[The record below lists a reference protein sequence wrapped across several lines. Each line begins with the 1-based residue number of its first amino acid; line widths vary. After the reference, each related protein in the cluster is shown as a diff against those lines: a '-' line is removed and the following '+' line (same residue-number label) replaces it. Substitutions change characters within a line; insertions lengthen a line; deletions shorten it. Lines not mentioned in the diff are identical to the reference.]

1 MKIELDD
8 NLRDRF
14 RSTGRKDYDRP
25 TYDNRRPVTVSRPR
39 VEAEHREVV
48 EIPGPVDMPKTSFTP
63 PTKKKQKPKK
73 NKKKLLIIV
82 LIVVVLLVVAGFAFW
97 KFKDSSTQDVV
108 TNNSEAQEQQTEES
122 TQAKNIRFVATGD
135 MIAHTTILEQGKK
148 PDGTFDFSS
157 MMTNMKPY
165 FEKSSV
171 RFCNQAT
178 PAGGAQFAYSGY
190 PVFNA
195 PLEWPRDIEGVGCNV
210 MNIGTNHTNDKGQGL
225 IDATVAAWDGKN
237 VLAVVGANRSAEEQA
252 KIRYFEKDG
261 VKFAMLSYTTYT
273 NNAAV
278 TPYGINIYN
287 SRTSVNQIKEA
298 RGNADIVLVSMRW
311 GTEYSGDI
319 NPEQERIAQEVADAG
334 ADVIVGHGPHVL
346 QPTKI
351 VKRANGNNTFVWY
364 SLGNF
369 LNTQIETEALIGG
382 FAIMDINTETKVI
395 SSPMFMPTYMHYE
408 WTAQEKAAN
417 NLLARK
423 NVSMYVLD
431 QAAEPM
437 SKSQIGTTV
446 EAQTDRVTKVLNTFT
461 PVKII
466 KSSEF

>member
-1 MKIELDD
+1 MKLNLDD

-14 RSTGRKDYDRP
+14 RSEGGGEYERP
-25 TYDNRRPVTVSRPR
+25 TQVRQTPVPVSQPK
-39 VEAEHREVV
+39 VEELEKPAV
-48 EIPGPVDMPKTSFTP
+48 PKPTYSPKPSFSP
-63 PTKKKQKPKK
+63 PAKKKPKK
-73 NKKKLLIIV
+73 SKKKLLLIILALV
-82 LIVVVLLVVAGFAFW
+82 ILLGAAGFAFW
-97 KFKDSSTQDVV
+97 KFKDSSGQD
-108 TNNSEAQEQQTEES
+108 TNNANNSEQQGQETEGSAQPQ
-122 TQAKNIRFVATGD
+122 NVRFVATGD
-135 MIAHTTILEQGKK
+135 MIAHTSILEQGKK
-148 PDGTFDFSS
+148 ADGTFDFSP

-195 PLEWPRDIEGVGCNV
+195 PLEWPQAIEGVGCDV
-210 MNIGTNHTNDKGQGL
+210 VNIGTNHTNDKGQDL
-225 IDATVAAWDGKN
+225 INATVAAWDNRPN

-261 VKFAMLSYTTYT
+261 IKYAVLSYTTYT
-273 NNAAV
+273 NNKAV
-278 TPYGINIYN
+278 TSYGINMYD
-287 SRTSVNQIKEA
+287 STTSVNQIKEA
-298 RGNADIVLVSMRW
+298 RANADIVLVSMRW
-311 GTEYSGDI
+311 GTEYSPDI
-319 NPEQERIAQEVADAG
+319 NPEQEKVAQEVADAG
-334 ADVIVGHGPHVL
+334 ADVILGHGSHVL
-346 QPTKI
+346 QPAKI

-369 LNTQIETEALIGG
+369 LNTQVETEALIGG
-382 FAIMDINTETKVI
+382 FAIMDINTQTKVI

-408 WTAQEKAAN
+408 WTAEEKASN

-423 NVSMYVLD
+423 NISMYALD

-446 EAQTDRVTKVLNTFT
+446 EAQTDRVTKILNTYT